1 MTEDTE
7 SNIIKG
13 LIVTIPGADVKAIW
27 EDKAKH
33 HDERAK
39 VYREQLQ
46 KLAAADI
53 RPTDKGDEI
62 EVGVAGG
69 KFSNSLSAKN
79 AADDTVDKILKHE
92 NSAREARFRARFTD
106 TSKLF
111 RLDNED
117 LYKLGILHNRY

>member
-7 SNIIKG
+7 TNIIKG

-27 EDKAKH
+27 EDKGKH

-39 VYREQLQ
+39 AYREQLQ

-53 RPTDKGDEI
+53 RPTDKGDE
-62 EVGVAGG
+62 VGVAGA

-79 AADDTVDKILKHE
+79 AADDAVEAILRHE
-92 NSAREARFRARFTD
+92 NSAREARFRAKYTD

-117 LYKLGILHNRY
+117 LHKLGILHNRY